1 MPLLDPTTEQF
12 VVDGTGYGFSAT
24 RLENLGAAEYTLVC
38 IAADTSA
45 SVAGVQQSIE
55 NCVSKIVQACRLA
68 PRADHL
74 MLRLVSFNRQLS
86 EVHGFRPL
94 MECHPESYTGAL
106 PCRGCTALYDASHN
120 AVESVRR
127 YGKQLTQHGFLVN
140 AIVFIITDGDDNASS
155 LTVQSVKESLG
166 RLRKDEELES
176 LTTILVGAGID
187 SQELTS
193 PLRLFSQTVGMD
205 RFIHLDRADPST
217 LAALADFVSQHIQ
230 LQSRALGT
238 GTNGPVSLSF

>member
-1 MPLLDPTTEQF
+1 MARYDFPRRARKSR
-12 VVDGTGYGFSAT
+12 GG
-24 RLENLGAAEYTLVC
+24 RIHLVC

-45 SVAGVQQSIE
+45 SVEVQQSIE
-55 NCVSKIVQACRLA
+55 DCVRRIVQVCRLA

-74 MLRLVSFNRQLS
+74 MLRLVSFNRQVS

-94 MECHPESYTGAL
+94 MECHPDGYVGAL
-106 PCRGCTALYDASHN
+106 PCSGTTALHDASHN

-127 YGKQLTQHGFLVN
+127 YGERLTKHGLLVN

-155 LTVQSVKESLG
+155 LTAQSVKESIG

-176 LTTILVGAGID
+176 LTTILVGAGVD
-187 SQELTS
+187 SSGLAS
-193 PLRLFSQTVGMD
+193 SLKHFSQSVGID
-205 RFIHLDRADPST
+205 RFIQLNRADSST
-217 LAALADFVSQHIQ
+217 LAALADFVSQYIH

-238 GTNGPVSLSF
+238 GTQGPVSLSF